1 MAERSSRREPTEP
14 DAFDNRFLEEAVRIA
29 RENVLRN
36 EGGPFGAVVIHR
48 GEIVGRGA
56 NRVTARP
63 DPTAHAEIEAIR
75 DAAFRL
81 GTFDLGECIL
91 YSSCE
96 PCPLCLAA
104 LYLARIR
111 RAFYGSSAEEAAA
124 AGFLDIFLREE
135 LSLPPERRKLSLRR
149 VESAACREPFRLWS
163 LSTNKVPYQSTF

>member
-1 MAERSSRREPTEP
+1 M
-14 DAFDNRFLEEAVRIA
+14 
-29 RENVLRN
+29 
-36 EGGPFGAVVIHR
+36 
-48 GEIVGRGA
+48 
-56 NRVTARP
+56 TARP